1 MPLDAQLP
9 HTPAHTISAPA
20 PAPQPLLSAL
30 TRWWDA
36 AVQENAEHE
45 LGYESALPWVLTEP
59 AQSDVRPTA

>member
-9 HTPAHTISAPA
+9 HAPALEISAPA
-20 PAPQPLLSAL
+20 PAQTPLLSAL

-36 AVQENAEHE
+36 ALPDNADHE

-59 AQSDVRPTA
+59 GLADIRSAA

>member
-9 HTPAHTISAPA
+9 HTPAHAISAPA

-36 AVQENAEHE
+36 AAPENTEHE

-59 AQSDVRPTA
+59 ALADIRPTA